1 MSKAKYWTAVLYP
14 ESLIDNWQV
23 LCNDLLQVPFSYCIH
38 DKDKDGHNGDRK
50 PHVHFILC
58 FPNTT
63 TYKHALETFQRIQPN
78 CNYCEQVLNIRYMY
92 NYLIHNTES
101 CKKAK
106 KYLYDV
112 SERVEG
118 NNFDI
123 GSFEQLSLTD
133 KNEMLEKL
141 CDFIIEQKYDNFT
154 DFFID
159 FKCNFDKS
167 YFEIVRSYSGM
178 LERLC
183 KGNYLKR
190 CKAKAVE
197 VPKIKD

>member
-14 ESLIDNWQV
+14 ESLIDNWQE
-23 LCNDLLQVPFSYCIH
+23 LCDDLLQVPFSYCIH

-50 PHVHFILC
+50 THVHFILC

-78 CNYCEQVLNIRYMY
+78 CNYCEQVLNIRYIY
-92 NYLIHNTES
+92 NYLIHDTNS

-106 KYLYDV
+106 KHLYDV

-133 KNEMLEKL
+133 KEEMLDRL
-141 CDFIIEQKYDNFT
+141 CNFIVEYDIDNFRN
-154 DFFID
+154 FFVEY
-159 FKCNFDKS
+159 KK
-167 YFEIVRSYSGM
+167 YFGKEYFQIIKANSGI

-183 KGNYLKR
+183 KGNYLNN
-190 CKAKAVE
+190 
-197 VPKIKD
+197 IK